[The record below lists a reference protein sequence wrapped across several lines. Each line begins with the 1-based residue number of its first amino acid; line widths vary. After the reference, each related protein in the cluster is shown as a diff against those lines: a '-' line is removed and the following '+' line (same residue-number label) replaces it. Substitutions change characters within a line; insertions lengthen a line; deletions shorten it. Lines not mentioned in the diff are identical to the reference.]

1 MAHSHVLV
9 RHEQHPALSLHNSH
23 WPCSRRHCLRS
34 GCPLLIVM
42 CLGRLFA
49 GTVLAGLEPGALL
62 LTGDLVDGKTAL
74 GRGHQL
80 KTEWEVCSSAW
91 EIKHSET

>member
-1 MAHSHVLV
+1 MRRDQPSALFSGTWQTGCAAGTRLFAKPLPSAH
-9 RHEQHPALSLHNSH
+9 
-23 WPCSRRHCLRS
+23 
-34 GCPLLIVM
+34 GM

-80 KTEWEVCSSAW
+80 KTEWEVCSRSW
-91 EIKHSET
+91 ETTHSET